1 MPSIETSSTRS
12 SSVASGSV
20 SSWSAAADTTAT
32 GSFTSTSCV
41 MALGAIVTAPSASDQ
56 GSWAVPDVGLPPN
69 GRPDQRDGGGTMS
82 AAVAPGDQP
91 DGGGQPGRRRAT
103 SQAELEHVAFDLF
116 EANGFEQTTVEDI
129 ATAAGIGAGRSSA
142 TSPPRAT
149 SPGACSR
156 WNSSA

>member
-1 MPSIETSSTRS
+1 MPSIETSSTSS
-12 SSVASGSV
+12 SSVASGCA
-20 SSWSAAADTTAT
+20 SSWVAATDTTAT

-56 GSWAVPDVGLPPN
+56 GSRVAPDVGLRPN

-91 DGGGQPGRRRAT
+91 DRGGQPGRRRAT

-116 EANGFEQTTVEDI
+116 EANGFEQTTVE
-129 ATAAGIGAGRSSA
+129 
-142 TSPPRAT
+142 
-149 SPGACSR
+149 
-156 WNSSA
+156 